1 MSQEPR
7 ADASSALLACTL
19 SLPLALSPAW
29 SGRELQGACAAADAQ
44 LLRYNADTGSVLLAY
59 ARPRVTGGRIVGALP
74 AVHVTLRADA
84 LVFAPRLGARPG
96 DWLRRARGP
105 ARALGPR
112 TPPGLAEP
120 GSTAH
125 PAAAAETAAGGL
137 QPPGSGLAPR
147 PAPRPAPPEAA
158 LRVLPRAG
166 ARPRGRMTVRRG
178 RAALD
183 RASPE
188 GSPPRRPP

>member
-1 MSQEPR
+1 MHSR
-7 ADASSALLACTL
+7 
-19 SLPLALSPAW
+19 
-29 SGRELQGACAAADAQ
+29 
-44 LLRYNADTGSVLLAY
+44 
-59 ARPRVTGGRIVGALP
+59 
-74 AVHVTLRADA
+74 
-84 LVFAPRLGARPG
+84 
-96 DWLRRARGP
+96 WLRRARGP

-125 PAAAAETAAGGL
+125 PAAAAETAAGGF